1 MIKLQK
7 YILNINNMIR
17 RCNITE
23 IFSYFGEIFSNT
35 SQTPE
40 ILLSSMLL
48 NRVGRKSETDKFFEA
63 LSRFGGHLI
72 KVGGQGV
79 YDTYIIGEF

>member
-1 MIKLQK
+1 
-7 YILNINNMIR
+7 MIR
-17 RCNITE
+17 RCKITK
-23 IFSYFGEIFSNT
+23 IFSFFEIFSNT

-40 ILLSSMLL
+40 ILLSSILL
-48 NRVGRKSETDKFFEA
+48 NRVGRKSETDTFFEA
-63 LSRFGGHLI
+63 LSRFGGCSI

>member
-1 MIKLQK
+1 
-7 YILNINNMIR
+7 MIR

-23 IFSYFGEIFSNT
+23 IISYFGEIVSNT

-40 ILLSSMLL
+40 ILLSSILL
-48 NRVGRKSETDKFFEA
+48 NRVSRKSETNKFFEA
-63 LSRFGGHLI
+63 LSRFGGYAI